1 VFMSGKQRLIRPDRP
16 APLVRSEIDF
26 GLICFALLVTLAIVI
41 GLACP
46 NPEWTPV
53 PFLMAP

>member
-1 VFMSGKQRLIRPDRP
+1 MSGKQRLIRPDRP

-26 GLICFALLVTLAIVI
+26 GLICAAFLVTLAIVVSV
-41 GLACP
+41 ACP

-53 PFLMAP
+53 QFLMAP